1 MDMDMDMDMDMNMD
15 MNTDTDTDTDTEN
28 FIQNK
33 GQYQTS
39 VNGNIIDNTQW
50 NMVYDG
56 NELDLEAN
64 RNNETIYIN
73 LNNDDIMKLLAVPAY
88 HKSIHERLNDDL
100 HSNNTN
106 DVQPIIVEETE
117 KHDLHKNTIHLN
129 NKTKKTSKHTSKSKS
144 KSKSKSNSKSKNKSK
159 SNSKSKN
166 KNKSKSNNK
175 NKSKSKSKSKNKSN
189 SKIICPDISDSNIS
203 SSSDSDS
210 VSNSDNS
217 V

>member
-64 RNNETIYIN
+64 RNNESIYIN

-166 KNKSKSNNK
+166 KNK